1 MKILHQIYIFL
12 QISFLEAILNLNYI
26 SFLS

>member
-12 QISFLEAILNLNYI
+12 QISFFVGHLNLYNI
-26 SFLS
+26 PFLS